1 MEIKDDGKKVEII
14 IHKLVIEIANNFTKH
29 VAGDSSGGANKNYG
43 CDNSQKNNEKPI
55 KDNDDDMV
63 CIPKRRFHRTKLTAT
78 VTAYV
83 VSIGSLIV
91 LFIEFIN
98 AIMK

>member
-1 MEIKDDGKKVEII
+1 MDIKTDDKKVEITI
-14 IHKLVIEIANNFTKH
+14 QKLVIEIANNFTKH
-29 VAGDSSGGANKNYG
+29 VAGDSSGGGNKNYK
-43 CDNSQKNNEKPI
+43 CDNSQKSGKNGNNGNGEEMI
-55 KDNDDDMV
+55 

-91 LFIEFIN
+91 LLIEFIN
-98 AIMK
+98 VIMK